1 MNKSILGMN
10 TTTGEREL
18 ESGEPLPIRR
28 QLEIALDVAA
38 GYAIYNPAK
47 GLPHMD
53 ELAEQIRIVDA
64 INPEAQALYFEL
76 NDDPSDNWGE
86 PDDYQD
92 LVDTQYGALDI
103 GLQ

>member
-10 TTTGEREL
+10 RTTGEREL

-38 GYAIYNPAK
+38 EYAIYRPEKGRAK
-47 GLPHMD
+47 MT
-53 ELAEQIRIVDA
+53 EIAEQLRIVDA

-76 NDDPSDNWGE
+76 NDDPSQDWGE
-86 PDDYQD
+86 PSEDYKNSQPYHND
-92 LVDTQYGALDI
+92 LYPFV
-103 GLQ
+103 